1 MVHSTGSVD
10 FTVNNETY
18 QTWYRIIG
26 DLNSGGHPLIILHG
40 GSGMTHDYLLPNA
53 DLHTSL
59 DVPIIFY
66 DQVGNGKSTHIL
78 DKPKEFWTVK
88 LFMDELDNFLAK
100 LGVGEFDLLGH
111 SWGGV
116 LAINF
121 AIEREPKG
129 LKKIVLVGTP
139 ASMELWVKS
148 ARGLLENFPKDFVD
162 MMKRHEEEGTTGDK
176 EYQDGMWE
184 FYGKHVI
191 TLPQPLPKEINVS
204 VEALEKNGTVYE
216 TMWGPSEFFATGI
229 LKHWNIIDQLEKT
242 KYPVMITNGVHDE
255 CQDLCVL
262 PLFEKI
268 PKVKWYQFAN
278 STHMPFWEE
287 RERYISVVSGF
298 LAK

>member
-1 MVHSTGSVD
+1 MTQSTGSVD
-10 FTVNNETY
+10 FTFNNETY
-18 QTWYRIIG
+18 QTWYKIIG
-26 DLNSGGHPLIILHG
+26 DLNSGGRPLIILHG

-59 DVPIIFY
+59 GVPIIFY
-66 DQVGNGKSTHIL
+66 DQVRNGKSTHVL

-88 LFMDELDNFLAK
+88 LFMHELDNLLGK
-100 LGVGEFDLLGH
+100 LGVQEFDLLGH
-111 SWGGV
+111 CG
-116 LAINF
+116 A
-121 AIEREPKG
+121 REAKG
-129 LKKIVLVGTP
+129 LKKIVLVGTL

-148 ARGLLENFPKDFVD
+148 ARGLLEKFPKDFVD
-162 MMKRHEEEGTTGDK
+162 MMKKHEEEGTTGDK

-216 TMWGPSEFFATGI
+216 TMWDPSEFFATGI
-229 LKHWNIIDQLEKT
+229 LKHWNIVDQLEKT
-242 KYPVMITNGVHDE
+242 KYPVLITNGVHDE

-268 PKVKWYQFAN
+268 PKVK
-278 STHMPFWEE
+278 
-287 RERYISVVSGF
+287 
-298 LAK
+298 